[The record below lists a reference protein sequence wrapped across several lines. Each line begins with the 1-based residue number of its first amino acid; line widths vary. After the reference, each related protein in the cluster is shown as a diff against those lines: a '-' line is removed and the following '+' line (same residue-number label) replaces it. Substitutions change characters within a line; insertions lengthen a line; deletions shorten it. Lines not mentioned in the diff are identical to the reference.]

1 MKLLSIL
8 LLILFSGTAYGIELK
23 NTQIYGESNYSIQGT
38 EKLSTTM
45 GGDYSLCLYESKSKF
60 WALSLNGKVV
70 IDFDHLNTELKTN
83 VFTTIGID
91 F

>member
-1 MKLLSIL
+1 MKIAPITVA
-8 LLILFSGTAYGIELK
+8 LLIANLCNAAELK
-23 NTQIYGESNYSIQGT
+23 TNKIYGESNYSIQNT
-38 EKLSTTM
+38 QKLSTTM
-45 GGDYSLCLYESKSKF
+45 GGDYSFYIYESKSKQ
-60 WALSLNGKVV
+60 WGLSLNGKVI